1 MSGLEQQQRISKSL
15 EQGLISVSSGEKGG
29 KGEVRF
35 RHNPETLIT
44 AGTGEVLMLGLKED
58 SLTIT
63 FYTGGLKRQFK
74 YHLLK

>member
-1 MSGLEQQQRISKSL
+1 MKF
-15 EQGLISVSSGEKGG
+15 K
-29 KGEVRF
+29 
-35 RHNPETLIT
+35 HNPETLIR

-63 FYTGGLKRQFK
+63 FYAEGLKRQFK